1 MNVRDEGPADHD
13 AIHHLIKQA
22 FGRESEAVLVDALRR
37 NGDIVSA
44 LVAEQ
49 DGRIVGHAVLSR
61 LISPDGSLALGPVS
75 VLPGHRRQGAGAA
88 LIQASIEQAGTAGWE
103 AIFVLGDPAYYE
115 RFGFRSETAIGFETP
130 YPVQYFMALGL
141 KKGALL
147 ARCGAVEYPEAFA
160 ALPPD

>member
-1 MNVRDEGPADHD
+1 MNVRDEVPADHGAVRD
-13 AIHHLIKQA
+13 LIEQA
-22 FGRESEAVLVDALRR
+22 FGRKSEAVLVEALRR
-37 NGDIVSA
+37 NGDIVDA

-49 DGRIVGHAVLSR
+49 DRCIVGHAVLSR

-75 VLPGHRRQGAGAA
+75 VLPGRQRQGAGTA
-88 LIQASIEQAGTAGWE
+88 LIRASIAQAGAAGWE
-103 AIFVLGDPAYYE
+103 AIFVLGNPAYYE

-130 YPVQYFMALGL
+130 YPVQNFMALEL

-147 ARCGAVEYPEAFA
+147 ARCGAVEYPQAFA

>member
-1 MNVRDEGPADHD
+1 MNVRDEGPADHGH
-13 AIHHLIKQA
+13 IHDLIKQA
-22 FGRESEAVLVDALRR
+22 FGRESEAVLVEALRQ
-37 NGDIVSA
+37 NGDIVGA

-75 VLPGHRRQGAGAA
+75 VLPGRQRQGAGAA
-88 LIQASIEQAGTAGWE
+88 LIQGSIAQAGAAGWE

-130 YPVQYFMALGL
+130 YPIQYFMALEL

-147 ARCGAVEYPEAFA
+147 ARCGPVDYPRAFA
-160 ALPPD
+160 ALPSD

>member
-1 MNVRDEGPADHD
+1 MNIRDEGLADHG
-13 AIHHLIKQA
+13 AIHYLLRQA
-22 FGRESEAVLVDALRR
+22 FGRESEAILVKSLRR
-37 NGDIVSA
+37 DGDIVGA

-49 DGRIVGHAVLSR
+49 DGRIVGYAVLSR

-75 VLPGHRRQGAGAA
+75 ALPGHQRQGVGTA
-88 LIQASIEQAGTAGWE
+88 LIQASIAQAGTAGWE
-103 AIFVLGDPAYYE
+103 AIFVLGEPDYYE

-130 YPVQYFMALGL
+130 HPIQYFMALEL

-147 ARCGAVEYPEAFA
+147 ARYGPVDYPRAFA

>member
-1 MNVRDEGPADHD
+1 MNVRDEDPADHG
-13 AIHHLIKQA
+13 AIRNLIEQA
-22 FGRESEAVLVDALRR
+22 FGRDSEAVLVDALRR
-37 NGDIVSA
+37 NGDIVGA

-75 VLPGHRRQGAGAA
+75 VLPGRQRQGAGTA
-88 LIQASIEQAGTAGWE
+88 LIQASITQASAAGWE

-130 YPVQYFMALGL
+130 YPIQYFMALEL
-141 KKGALL
+141 TKGALL
-147 ARCGAVEYPEAFA
+147 ARCGAVEYPQAFA
-160 ALPPD
+160 ALPPG